1 MIREIQRLQGE
12 NSVLLERNATLDAEF
27 AYADQIIESLR
38 DDGHGIEI
46 IHRLK
51 RGESV
56 QSIAGWLGRPLR
68 GSGVEISSATGLRI
82 DAAMQDYRVQMI
94 QRNDPRFW
102 TSAIS
107 DPGLIEH
114 LLQLYLTWIHPMHML
129 FDGNHF
135 LQSLR
140 NCVDVYCSASLVNAM
155 CAMACHLWHPRN
167 VDRQEASVKVNAL
180 RIRLLTE
187 AKIFLKDVD
196 NSKMTNI
203 QSHSVISLA
212 EIGSALGLM
221 AGTRLRLAA
230 EALLAKKIHEQSEEA
245 EKVSQWGVV
254 TLLTL
259 IYPFH
264 PFLYKNLQN

>member
-1 MIREIQRLQGE
+1 MIKEIQRLQGE
-12 NSVLLERNATLDAEF
+12 NSQLLERNASLDVEFSHAE
-27 AYADQIIESLR
+27 QIIESLKE
-38 DDGHGIEI
+38 DGHGIEI

-56 QSIAGWLGRPLR
+56 QSIAKWLGRPLR
-68 GSGVEISSATGLRI
+68 GAGVDMSPLAEQRI
-82 DAAMQDYRVQMI
+82 DATMHDYRTQMI

-102 TSAIS
+102 TSAIR

-129 FDGNHF
+129 FDENHF
-135 LQSLR
+135 LESLR
-140 NCVDVYCSASLVNAM
+140 NCADVYCSASLVNAI
-155 CAMACHLWHPRN
+155 CAMACHLYHPRN
-167 VDRQEASVKVNAL
+167 VDSRAASVQINAL
-180 RIRLLTE
+180 RTRLLSE
-187 AKIFLKDVD
+187 AKTMLKDVD

-212 EIGSALGLM
+212 EIGAGLGLM

-230 EALLAKKIHEQSEEA
+230 EALLAKNIHEQSEEA

-259 IYPFH
+259 ICPFH
-264 PFLYKNLQN
+264 PFSDGGPQD